1 MEFINERIL
10 NLCKELN
17 IAEGKQTEEY
27 LFTLEMVDLFYYKGN
42 IGKIDIKTGFTDGSG
57 DGGIDFI
64 YTDDEVMY
72 LIQGKTSDNLTIEDI
87 NNIFY
92 KMKNTVEDFENGSY
106 SHYSKKLKSVY
117 KNVYDSLDDNK
128 NIELILFTNTKLSE
142 ELLGKINK
150 LKEKNEYSSFEII
163 VYDKEDIHRR
173 EVISYSDRDLIEED
187 AIKIFLNEDNKNDM
201 LSYGENGII
210 VNVKATSIKSLYEK
224 HSDNGLFSYN
234 LREHVSQKNVDE
246 GIELTIKNDKDNF
259 WFYNN
264 GITIGCEDFHKD
276 GDKIKLYNFS
286 IINGAQ
292 TTTKLGKSKLIDGKH
307 DFPLVC
313 KIVKSDLN
321 NEKSRDF
328 ISKISEASNSQKPI
342 KFRDLKSN
350 DFQQIKLERGAANNK
365 YPLAIEI
372 KRGVK
377 AKNYNKV
384 REKWQRVTNEYIGQ
398 LILSCIFQKP
408 GLARNSKNT
417 IFSSK
422 KMYQQ
427 VFVRKHDFDTL
438 YDLVRLGHIYDE
450 YSNRIIKETNDLDT
464 IGIIRNGKLTI
475 LAIVCYLVKKQ
486 NREVIDYTSEEV
498 YKDNLTK
505 LLFTDYPNDDLIL
518 KLEDLFSFII
528 EKLEK
533 IYEIKKESEKIT
545 SYSNFFKNE
554 KLYEL
559 IIREFDDSYLK
570 NFEKKML
577 NDLLDVFIKKK
588 QTNSNL

>member
-1 MEFINERIL
+1 MKKKNEKIL
-10 NLCKELN
+10 NLCNDLN

-42 IGKIDIKTGFTDGSG
+42 IGKIDIKTGFTDGTG

-72 LIQGKTSDNLTIEDI
+72 LIQGKTSEDLTIEDI
-87 NNIFY
+87 SNIFY
-92 KMKNTVEDFENGSY
+92 KMKNTVENFESGEY
-106 SHYSKKLKSVY
+106 SQYSKKLKSVY

-128 NIELILFTNTKLSE
+128 NIEFVLFTSTNFKE
-142 ELLGKINK
+142 DIFKKVNK
-150 LKEKNEYSSFEII
+150 LREKPEFSSFELTI
-163 VYDKEDIHRR
+163 YDIADIERKEIL
-173 EVISYSDRDLIEED
+173 SYSDRDLVEED
-187 AIKIFLNEDNKNDM
+187 AVQIFLNKENKNDK

-224 HSDNGLFSYN
+224 HSDSGLFSYN

-264 GITIGCEDFHKD
+264 GITIGCEHFIES
-276 GDKIKLYNFS
+276 GNKIKLYNFS

-292 TTTKLGKSKLIDGKH
+292 TTTKIGKSKLIDGKH

-313 KIVKSDLN
+313 KIVKSDLKN
-321 NEKSRDF
+321 KKSRDF
-328 ISKISEASNSQKPI
+328 IGKISEASNSQKPI

-350 DFQQIKLERGAANNK
+350 DFHQKELEAKAGSNK

-384 REKWQRVTNEYIGQ
+384 GEKWQRVSNEYIGQ
-398 LILSCIFQKP
+398 LILSCVFQKP
-408 GLARNSKNT
+408 GIARNSKNT

-438 YDLVRLGHIYDE
+438 FDLVRLGNIYDE
-450 YSNRIIKETNDLDT
+450 YLNRVVKETNDIDT
-464 IGIIRNGKLTI
+464 IGIMKNGKLTI
-475 LAIVCYLVKKQ
+475 LAIVCYLIKKQ
-486 NREVIDYTSEEV
+486 RKIVADHTSDEV
-498 YKDNLTK
+498 YKDNLTG
-505 LLFTDYPNDDLIL
+505 LLFTDYPKDDLNKKIEEIFKYIIR
-518 KLEDLFSFII
+518 KLESL
-528 EKLEK
+528 
-533 IYEIKKESEKIT
+533 YEQKKEVEKIT
-545 SYSNFFKNE
+545 SFSNYFKNE
-554 KLYEL
+554 KFYE
-559 IIREFDDSYLK
+559 IFIRELDEIDDWDKEKLDSYMSVFLEK
-570 NFEKKML
+570 N
-577 NDLLDVFIKKK
+577 N
-588 QTNSNL
+588 

>member
-1 MEFINERIL
+1 MEQKNEKIM
-10 NLCKELN
+10 NLCKDLSL
-17 IAEGKQTEEY
+17 AEGKQTEEY

-42 IGKIDIKTGFTDGSG
+42 IGKIDIKTGFTDGTG

-72 LIQGKTSDNLTIEDI
+72 LIQGKTSEDLTIEDI
-87 NNIFY
+87 SNVFY
-92 KMKNTVEDFENGSY
+92 KMKNTVENFEGGEY
-106 SHYSKKLKSVY
+106 SQYSKKLKSVY

-128 NIELILFTNTKLSE
+128 NIELVLFTNTKLNE
-142 ELLGKINK
+142 EVFKKINK
-150 LKEKNEYSSFEII
+150 LREKPEFSSFEII
-163 VYDKEDIHRR
+163 IHDKGDIERK
-173 EVISYSDRDLIEED
+173 EILAYSDRDLVEED
-187 AIKIFLNEDNKNDM
+187 AVQIFLNKENKNDK

-224 HSDNGLFSYN
+224 HSDSGLFSYN

-264 GITIGCEDFHKD
+264 GITIGCEDFVES
-276 GDKIKLYNFS
+276 GNKIKLYNFS

-292 TTTKLGKSKLIDGKH
+292 TTTKIGKSKLIDGKH

-321 NEKSRDF
+321 NKKSREF
-328 ISKISEASNSQKPI
+328 IGKISEASNSQKPI

-350 DFQQIKLERGAANNK
+350 DIQQKELEAKAGSNK

-384 REKWQRVTNEYIGQ
+384 REKWQRVSNEYVGQ
-398 LILSCIFQKP
+398 LILSCVFQKP
-408 GLARNSKNT
+408 GIARNSKNT

-438 YDLVRLGHIYDE
+438 YDLVRLGNIYDE
-450 YSNRIIKETNDLDT
+450 YLNRVVKETNDIDT
-464 IGIIRNGKLTI
+464 IGIMKNGKLTI
-475 LAIVCYLVKKQ
+475 LAIVCYLIKKQ
-486 NREVIDYTSEEV
+486 RKIVVDHTSDEV
-498 YKDNLTK
+498 YKDNLTG
-505 LLFTDYPNDDLIL
+505 LLFTDYPKDDLNKKIEEIFKYIIR
-518 KLEDLFSFII
+518 KLESL
-528 EKLEK
+528 
-533 IYEIKKESEKIT
+533 YEQKKEVEKIT
-545 SYSNFFKNE
+545 SFSNYFKNE
-554 KLYEL
+554 KFYE
-559 IIREFDDSYLK
+559 IFIRELDEIDDWDKEKLDSYMSVFL
-570 NFEKKML
+570 EKD
-577 NDLLDVFIKKK
+577 N
-588 QTNSNL
+588 

>member
-1 MEFINERIL
+1 MEQKNEKIM
-10 NLCKELN
+10 NLCKDLSL
-17 IAEGKQTEEY
+17 AEGKQTEEY

-42 IGKIDIKTGFTDGSG
+42 IGKIDIKTGFTDGTG

-72 LIQGKTSDNLTIEDI
+72 LIQGKTSEDLTIEDI
-87 NNIFY
+87 NNVFY
-92 KMKNTVEDFENGSY
+92 KMKNTVENFEGGEY
-106 SHYSKKLKSVY
+106 SQYSKKLKSVY

-128 NIELILFTNTKLSE
+128 NIELVLFTNTKLNE
-142 ELLGKINK
+142 EVFKKINK
-150 LKEKNEYSSFEII
+150 LREKPEFSSFEII
-163 VYDKEDIHRR
+163 IHDKGDIERK
-173 EVISYSDRDLIEED
+173 EILAYSDRDLVEED
-187 AIKIFLNEDNKNDM
+187 AVQIFLNKENKNDK

-224 HSDNGLFSYN
+224 HSDSGLFSYN

-264 GITIGCEDFHKD
+264 GITIGCEDFVES
-276 GDKIKLYNFS
+276 GNKIKLYNFS

-292 TTTKLGKSKLIDGKH
+292 TTTKIGKSKLIDGKH

-321 NEKSRDF
+321 NKKSREF
-328 ISKISEASNSQKPI
+328 IGKISEASNSQKPI

-350 DFQQIKLERGAANNK
+350 DIQQKELEAKAGSNK

-384 REKWQRVTNEYIGQ
+384 REKWQRVSNEYVGQ
-398 LILSCIFQKP
+398 LILSCVFQKP
-408 GLARNSKNT
+408 GIARNSKNT

-438 YDLVRLGHIYDE
+438 YDLVRLGNIYDE
-450 YSNRIIKETNDLDT
+450 YLNRVVKETNDIDT
-464 IGIIRNGKLTI
+464 IGIMKNGKLTI
-475 LAIVCYLVKKQ
+475 LAIVCYLIKKQ
-486 NREVIDYTSEEV
+486 RKIVVDHTSDEV
-498 YKDNLTK
+498 YKDNLTG
-505 LLFTDYPNDDLIL
+505 LLFTDYPKDDLNKKIEEMFKYIIR
-518 KLEDLFSFII
+518 KLESL
-528 EKLEK
+528 
-533 IYEIKKESEKIT
+533 YEQKKEVEKIT
-545 SYSNFFKNE
+545 SFSNYFKNE
-554 KLYEL
+554 KFYE
-559 IIREFDDSYLK
+559 IFIRELDEIDDWDKEKLDSYMSVFL
-570 NFEKKML
+570 EKD
-577 NDLLDVFIKKK
+577 N
-588 QTNSNL
+588 

>member
-1 MEFINERIL
+1 MEQKNEKIM
-10 NLCKELN
+10 NLCKDLSL
-17 IAEGKQTEEY
+17 AEGKQTEEY

-42 IGKIDIKTGFTDGSG
+42 IGKIDIKTGFTDGTG

-72 LIQGKTSDNLTIEDI
+72 LIQGKTSEDLTIEDI
-87 NNIFY
+87 SNVFY
-92 KMKNTVEDFENGSY
+92 KMKNTVENFESGEY
-106 SHYSKKLKSVY
+106 SQYSKKLKSVY

-128 NIELILFTNTKLSE
+128 NIELVLFTNTKLNE
-142 ELLGKINK
+142 EVLKKINK
-150 LKEKNEYSSFEII
+150 LREKPEFSSFEII
-163 VYDKEDIHRR
+163 IHDKGDIERK
-173 EVISYSDRDLIEED
+173 EILAYSDRDLVEED
-187 AIKIFLNEDNKNDM
+187 AVQIFLNKENKNDK

-224 HSDNGLFSYN
+224 HSDSGLFSYN

-246 GIELTIKNDKDNF
+246 GIEFTIKNDKENF

-264 GITIGCEDFHKD
+264 GITIGCEDFIES
-276 GDKIKLYNFS
+276 GNKIKLYNFS

-292 TTTKLGKSKLIDGKH
+292 TTTKIGKSKLIDGKH

-321 NEKSRDF
+321 NKKSREF
-328 ISKISEASNSQKPI
+328 IGKISEASNSQKPI

-350 DFQQIKLERGAANNK
+350 DIQQKELEAKAGSNK

-384 REKWQRVTNEYIGQ
+384 REKWQRVSNEYVGQ
-398 LILSCIFQKP
+398 LILSCVFQKP
-408 GLARNSKNT
+408 GIARNSKNT

-438 YDLVRLGHIYDE
+438 YDLVRLGNIYDE
-450 YSNRIIKETNDLDT
+450 YLNRVVKETNDIDT
-464 IGIIRNGKLTI
+464 IGIMKNGKLTI
-475 LAIVCYLVKKQ
+475 LAIVCYLIKKQ
-486 NREVIDYTSEEV
+486 RKIVVDHTSDEI
-498 YKDNLTK
+498 YKDNLTG
-505 LLFTDYPNDDLIL
+505 LLFTDYPKDDLNKKIEEIFKYIIR
-518 KLEDLFSFII
+518 KLESL
-528 EKLEK
+528 
-533 IYEIKKESEKIT
+533 YEQKKEVEKIT
-545 SYSNFFKNE
+545 SFSNYFKNE
-554 KLYEL
+554 KFYE
-559 IIREFDDSYLK
+559 IFIRELDEIDDWDKEKLDSYMSVFLEK
-570 NFEKKML
+570 N
-577 NDLLDVFIKKK
+577 
-588 QTNSNL
+588 S

>member
-1 MEFINERIL
+1 MEQKNEKIM
-10 NLCKELN
+10 NLCKDLSL
-17 IAEGKQTEEY
+17 AEGKQTEEY

-42 IGKIDIKTGFTDGSG
+42 IGKIDIKKGFTDGTG
-57 DGGIDFI
+57 DCGIDFI

-72 LIQGKTSDNLTIEDI
+72 LIQGKTSEDLTIEDI
-87 NNIFY
+87 SNVFY
-92 KMKNTVEDFENGSY
+92 KMKNTVENFESGEY
-106 SHYSKKLKSVY
+106 SQYSKKLKSVY

-128 NIELILFTNTKLSE
+128 NIELVLFTNTKLNE
-142 ELLGKINK
+142 EVLKKINK
-150 LKEKNEYSSFEII
+150 LREKPEFSSFEII
-163 VYDKEDIHRR
+163 IHDKGDIERK
-173 EVISYSDRDLIEED
+173 EILAYSDRDLVEED
-187 AIKIFLNEDNKNDM
+187 AVQIFLNKENKNDK

-224 HSDNGLFSYN
+224 HSDSGLFSYN

-264 GITIGCEDFHKD
+264 GITIGCEDFIES
-276 GDKIKLYNFS
+276 GNKIKLYNFS

-292 TTTKLGKSKLIDGKH
+292 TTTKIGKSKLIDGKH

-321 NEKSRDF
+321 NKKSREF
-328 ISKISEASNSQKPI
+328 IGKISEASNSQKPI

-350 DFQQIKLERGAANNK
+350 DIQQKELEAKAGSNK

-384 REKWQRVTNEYIGQ
+384 REKWQRVSNEYVGQ
-398 LILSCIFQKP
+398 LILSCVFQKP
-408 GLARNSKNT
+408 GIARNSKNT

-438 YDLVRLGHIYDE
+438 YDLVRLGNIYDE
-450 YSNRIIKETNDLDT
+450 YLNRVVKETNDIDT
-464 IGIIRNGKLTI
+464 IGIMKNGKLTI
-475 LAIVCYLVKKQ
+475 LAIVCYLIKKQ
-486 NREVIDYTSEEV
+486 RKIVVDHTSDEV
-498 YKDNLTK
+498 YKDNLTG
-505 LLFTDYPNDDLIL
+505 LLFTDYPKDDLNKKIEEIFKYIIR
-518 KLEDLFSFII
+518 KLESL
-528 EKLEK
+528 
-533 IYEIKKESEKIT
+533 YEQKKEVEKIT
-545 SYSNFFKNE
+545 SFSNYFKNE
-554 KLYEL
+554 KFYE
-559 IIREFDDSYLK
+559 IFIRELDEIDDWDKEKLDSYMSVFLEK
-570 NFEKKML
+570 N
-577 NDLLDVFIKKK
+577 N
-588 QTNSNL
+588 

>member
-1 MEFINERIL
+1 MEQKNEKIM
-10 NLCKELN
+10 NLCKDLSL
-17 IAEGKQTEEY
+17 AEGKQTEEY

-42 IGKIDIKTGFTDGSG
+42 IGKIDIKTGFTDGTG

-72 LIQGKTSDNLTIEDI
+72 LIQGKTSEDLTIEDI
-87 NNIFY
+87 SNVFY
-92 KMKNTVEDFENGSY
+92 KMKNTVENFESGEY
-106 SHYSKKLKSVY
+106 SQYSKKLKSVY

-128 NIELILFTNTKLSE
+128 NIELVLFTNTKLNE
-142 ELLGKINK
+142 EVLKKINK
-150 LKEKNEYSSFEII
+150 LREKPEFSSFEII
-163 VYDKEDIHRR
+163 IHDKGDIERK
-173 EVISYSDRDLIEED
+173 EILAYSDRDLVEED
-187 AIKIFLNEDNKNDM
+187 AVQIFLNKENKNDK

-224 HSDNGLFSYN
+224 HSDSGLFSYN

-264 GITIGCEDFHKD
+264 GITIGCEDFIES
-276 GDKIKLYNFS
+276 GNKIKLYNFS

-292 TTTKLGKSKLIDGKH
+292 TTTKIGKSKLIDGKH

-321 NEKSRDF
+321 NKKSREF
-328 ISKISEASNSQKPI
+328 IGKISEASNSQKPI

-350 DFQQIKLERGAANNK
+350 DIQQKELEAKAGSNK

-384 REKWQRVTNEYIGQ
+384 REKWQRVSNEYVGQ
-398 LILSCIFQKP
+398 LILSCVFQKP
-408 GLARNSKNT
+408 GIARNSKNT

-438 YDLVRLGHIYDE
+438 YDLVRLGNIYDE
-450 YSNRIIKETNDLDT
+450 YLNRVVKETNDIDT
-464 IGIIRNGKLTI
+464 IGIMKNGKLTI
-475 LAIVCYLVKKQ
+475 LAIVCYLIKKQ
-486 NREVIDYTSEEV
+486 RKIVVDYTSDEV
-498 YKDNLTK
+498 YKDNLTG
-505 LLFTDYPNDDLIL
+505 LLFTDYPKDDLNKKIEEIFKYIIR
-518 KLEDLFSFII
+518 KLESL
-528 EKLEK
+528 
-533 IYEIKKESEKIT
+533 YEQKKEVEKIT
-545 SYSNFFKNE
+545 SFSNYFKNE
-554 KLYEL
+554 KFYE
-559 IIREFDDSYLK
+559 IFIRELDEIDDWDKEKLDSYMSVFLEK
-570 NFEKKML
+570 N
-577 NDLLDVFIKKK
+577 N
-588 QTNSNL
+588 

>member
-1 MEFINERIL
+1 MEQKNEKIM
-10 NLCKELN
+10 NLCKDLSL
-17 IAEGKQTEEY
+17 AEGKQTEEY

-42 IGKIDIKTGFTDGSG
+42 IGKIDIKTGFTDGTG

-72 LIQGKTSDNLTIEDI
+72 LIQGKTSEDLTIEDI
-87 NNIFY
+87 SNVFY
-92 KMKNTVEDFENGSY
+92 KMKNTVENFESGEY
-106 SHYSKKLKSVY
+106 SQYSKKLKSVY

-128 NIELILFTNTKLSE
+128 NIELVLFTNTKLNE
-142 ELLGKINK
+142 EVFKKINK
-150 LKEKNEYSSFEII
+150 LREKPEFSSFEII
-163 VYDKEDIHRR
+163 IHDKGDIERK
-173 EVISYSDRDLIEED
+173 EILAYSDRDLVEED
-187 AIKIFLNEDNKNDM
+187 AVQIFLNKENKNDK

-224 HSDNGLFSYN
+224 HSDSGLFSYN

-264 GITIGCEDFHKD
+264 GITIGCEDFIES
-276 GDKIKLYNFS
+276 GNKIKLYNFS

-292 TTTKLGKSKLIDGKH
+292 TTTKIGKSKLIDGKH

-321 NEKSRDF
+321 NKKSREF
-328 ISKISEASNSQKPI
+328 IGKISEASNSQKPI

-350 DFQQIKLERGAANNK
+350 DIQQKELEAKAGSNK

-384 REKWQRVTNEYIGQ
+384 REKWQRVSNEYVGQ
-398 LILSCIFQKP
+398 LILSCVFQKP
-408 GLARNSKNT
+408 GIARNSKNT

-438 YDLVRLGHIYDE
+438 YDLVRLGNIYDE
-450 YSNRIIKETNDLDT
+450 YLNRVVKETNDIDT
-464 IGIIRNGKLTI
+464 IGIMKNGKLTI
-475 LAIVCYLVKKQ
+475 LAIVCYLIKKQ
-486 NREVIDYTSEEV
+486 RKIVVDHTSDEV
-498 YKDNLTK
+498 YKDNLTG
-505 LLFTDYPNDDLIL
+505 LLFTDYPKDDLNKKIEEIFKYIIR
-518 KLEDLFSFII
+518 KLESL
-528 EKLEK
+528 
-533 IYEIKKESEKIT
+533 YEQKKEVEKIT
-545 SYSNFFKNE
+545 SFSNYFKNE
-554 KLYEL
+554 KFYE
-559 IIREFDDSYLK
+559 IFIRELDEIDDWDKEKLDSYMSVFLEK
-570 NFEKKML
+570 N
-577 NDLLDVFIKKK
+577 N
-588 QTNSNL
+588 

>member
-1 MEFINERIL
+1 MEQKNEKIL
-10 NLCKELN
+10 NLCKDLN
-17 IAEGKQTEEY
+17 LAEGKQTEEY

-42 IGKIDIKTGFTDGSG
+42 IGKIDIKTGFTDGTG

-72 LIQGKTSDNLTIEDI
+72 LIQGKTSEDLTVDDI
-87 NNIFY
+87 SNIFY
-92 KMKNTVEDFENGSY
+92 KMKSTVENFESGVY
-106 SHYSKKLKSVY
+106 SQYSKKLKSVY

-128 NIELILFTNTKLSE
+128 NIEFVLFTNTKFKEDVLK
-142 ELLGKINK
+142 KINK
-150 LKEKNEYSSFEII
+150 LREKPEFSSFELII
-163 VYDKEDIHRR
+163 HDKADIERK
-173 EVISYSDRDLIEED
+173 EILSYSDRDLVEED
-187 AIKIFLNEDNKNDM
+187 AVQIFLNKENKNDK

-224 HSDNGLFSYN
+224 HSDSGLFSYN

-264 GITIGCEDFHKD
+264 GITIGCEDFIES
-276 GDKIKLYNFS
+276 GNKIKLYNFS

-292 TTTKLGKSKLIDGKH
+292 TTTKIGKSKLIDGKH

-321 NEKSRDF
+321 NKKSREF
-328 ISKISEASNSQKPI
+328 IGKISEASNSQKPI

-350 DFQQIKLERGAANNK
+350 DIQQKELEAKAGSNK

-384 REKWQRVTNEYIGQ
+384 REKWQRVSNEYIGQ
-398 LILSCIFQKP
+398 LILSCVFQKP
-408 GLARNSKNT
+408 GIARNSKNT

-438 YDLVRLGHIYDE
+438 YDLVRLGNIYDE
-450 YSNRIIKETNDLDT
+450 YLNRVVKETNDIDT
-464 IGIIRNGKLTI
+464 IGIMKNGKLTI
-475 LAIVCYLVKKQ
+475 LAIVCYLIKKQ
-486 NREVIDYTSEEV
+486 RKIVVDHTSDEV
-498 YKDNLTK
+498 YKDNLTG
-505 LLFTDYPNDDLIL
+505 LLFTDYPKDDLNKKIEEIFKYIIR
-518 KLEDLFSFII
+518 KLESL
-528 EKLEK
+528 
-533 IYEIKKESEKIT
+533 YEQKKEVEKIT
-545 SYSNFFKNE
+545 SFSNYFKNE
-554 KLYEL
+554 KFYE
-559 IIREFDDSYLK
+559 IFIRELDEIDDWDKEKLDSYMSVFL
-570 NFEKKML
+570 EKK
-577 NDLLDVFIKKK
+577 
-588 QTNSNL
+588 

>member
-1 MEFINERIL
+1 MEQKKEKIM
-10 NLCKELN
+10 NLCKDLSL
-17 IAEGKQTEEY
+17 AEGKQTEEY

-42 IGKIDIKTGFTDGSG
+42 IGKIDIKTGFTDGTG

-72 LIQGKTSDNLTIEDI
+72 LIQGKTSEDLTIEDI
-87 NNIFY
+87 SNVFY
-92 KMKNTVEDFENGSY
+92 KMKNTVENFESGEY
-106 SHYSKKLKSVY
+106 SQYSKKLKSVY

-128 NIELILFTNTKLSE
+128 NIELVLFTNTKLNE
-142 ELLGKINK
+142 EVLKKINK
-150 LKEKNEYSSFEII
+150 LREKPEFSSFEII
-163 VYDKEDIHRR
+163 IHDKGDIERK
-173 EVISYSDRDLIEED
+173 EILAYSDRDLVEED
-187 AIKIFLNEDNKNDM
+187 AVQIFLNKENKNDK

-224 HSDNGLFSYN
+224 HSDSGLFSYN

-264 GITIGCEDFHKD
+264 GITIGCEDFIES
-276 GDKIKLYNFS
+276 GNKIKLYNFS

-292 TTTKLGKSKLIDGKH
+292 TTTKIGKSKLIDGKH

-321 NEKSRDF
+321 NKKSREF
-328 ISKISEASNSQKPI
+328 IGKISEASNSQKPI

-350 DFQQIKLERGAANNK
+350 DIQQKELEAKAGSNK

-384 REKWQRVTNEYIGQ
+384 REKWQRVSNEYVGQ
-398 LILSCIFQKP
+398 LILSCVFQKP
-408 GLARNSKNT
+408 GIARNSKNT

-438 YDLVRLGHIYDE
+438 YDLVRLGNIYDE
-450 YSNRIIKETNDLDT
+450 YLNRVVKETNDIDT
-464 IGIIRNGKLTI
+464 IGIMKNGKLTI
-475 LAIVCYLVKKQ
+475 LAIVCYLIKKQ
-486 NREVIDYTSEEV
+486 RKIVVDHTSDEV
-498 YKDNLTK
+498 YKDNLTG
-505 LLFTDYPNDDLIL
+505 LLFTDYPKDDLNKKIEEIFKYIIR
-518 KLEDLFSFII
+518 KLESL
-528 EKLEK
+528 
-533 IYEIKKESEKIT
+533 YEQKKEVEKIT
-545 SYSNFFKNE
+545 SFSNYFKNE
-554 KLYEL
+554 KFYE
-559 IIREFDDSYLK
+559 IFIRELDEIDDWDKEKLDSYMSVFLEK
-570 NFEKKML
+570 N
-577 NDLLDVFIKKK
+577 N
-588 QTNSNL
+588 

>member
-1 MEFINERIL
+1 MEQKNEKIM
-10 NLCKELN
+10 NLCKDLSL
-17 IAEGKQTEEY
+17 AEGKQTEEY

-42 IGKIDIKTGFTDGSG
+42 IGKIDIKTGFTDGTG

-64 YTDDEVMY
+64 YTYDEVMY
-72 LIQGKTSDNLTIEDI
+72 LIQGKTSEDLTIEDI
-87 NNIFY
+87 SNVFY
-92 KMKNTVEDFENGSY
+92 KMKNTVENFESGEY
-106 SHYSKKLKSVY
+106 SQYSKKLKSVY

-128 NIELILFTNTKLSE
+128 NIELVLFTNTKLNE
-142 ELLGKINK
+142 EVLKKINK
-150 LKEKNEYSSFEII
+150 LREKPEFSSFEII
-163 VYDKEDIHRR
+163 IHDKGDIERK
-173 EVISYSDRDLIEED
+173 EILAYSDRDLVEED
-187 AIKIFLNEDNKNDM
+187 AVQIFLNKENKNDK

-224 HSDNGLFSYN
+224 HSDSGLFSYN

-264 GITIGCEDFHKD
+264 GITIGCEDFIES
-276 GDKIKLYNFS
+276 GNKIKLYNFS

-292 TTTKLGKSKLIDGKH
+292 TTTKIGKSKLIDGKH

-321 NEKSRDF
+321 NKKSREF
-328 ISKISEASNSQKPI
+328 IGKISEASNSQKPI

-350 DFQQIKLERGAANNK
+350 DIQQKELEAKAGSNK

-384 REKWQRVTNEYIGQ
+384 REKWQRVSNEYVGQ
-398 LILSCIFQKP
+398 LILSCVFQKP
-408 GLARNSKNT
+408 GIARNSKNT

-438 YDLVRLGHIYDE
+438 YDLVRLGNIYDE
-450 YSNRIIKETNDLDT
+450 YLNRVVKETNDIDT
-464 IGIIRNGKLTI
+464 IGIMKNGKLTI
-475 LAIVCYLVKKQ
+475 LAIVCYLIKKQ
-486 NREVIDYTSEEV
+486 RKIVVDHTSDEV
-498 YKDNLTK
+498 YKDNLTG
-505 LLFTDYPNDDLIL
+505 LLFTDYPKDDLNKKIEEIFKYIIR
-518 KLEDLFSFII
+518 KLESL
-528 EKLEK
+528 
-533 IYEIKKESEKIT
+533 YEQKKEVEKIT
-545 SYSNFFKNE
+545 SFSNYFKNE
-554 KLYEL
+554 KFYE
-559 IIREFDDSYLK
+559 IFIRELDEIDDWDKEKLDSYMSVFLEK
-570 NFEKKML
+570 N
-577 NDLLDVFIKKK
+577 N
-588 QTNSNL
+588 

>member
-1 MEFINERIL
+1 MEQDNNKIL

-17 IAEGKQTEEY
+17 LAEGKQTEEY
-27 LFTLEMVDLFYYKGN
+27 LFTLQMVDLFYYKGN
-42 IGKIDIKTGFTDGSG
+42 IGKIDIKTGVTDGTG
-57 DGGIDFI
+57 DGGVDFI

-72 LIQGKTSDNLTIEDI
+72 LIQGKTSVDLTIEDI
-87 NNIFY
+87 SNIFY
-92 KMKNTVEDFENGSY
+92 KMKNTVENFESGAY
-106 SHYSKKLKSVY
+106 SQYSKKLKSVY

-128 NIELILFTNTKLSE
+128 NIELVLFTNTKFKEDGL
-142 ELLGKINK
+142 KRINK
-150 LKEKNEYSSFEII
+150 LREKPEFSSFELTIH
-163 VYDKEDIHRR
+163 DKGDIERK
-173 EVISYSDRDLIEED
+173 EILSYSDRDLVEED
-187 AIKIFLNEDNKNDM
+187 AVQIFLNKENKNDK

-224 HSDNGLFSYN
+224 HSESGLFSYN

-264 GITIGCEDFHKD
+264 GITIGCEDFIES
-276 GDKIKLYNFS
+276 GNKIKLYNFS

-292 TTTKLGKSKLIDGKH
+292 TTTKIGKSKLIDGKH

-321 NEKSRDF
+321 NKKSREF
-328 ISKISEASNSQKPI
+328 IGKISEASNSQKPI

-350 DFQQIKLERGAANNK
+350 DIQQKELEAKAGSNK
-365 YPLAIEI
+365 YALAIEI

-384 REKWQRVTNEYIGQ
+384 REKWQRVSNEYIGQ

-408 GLARNSKNT
+408 GIARNSKNT

-438 YDLVRLGHIYDE
+438 YDLVRLGNIYDE
-450 YSNRIIKETNDLDT
+450 YLNRVVKETNDIDT
-464 IGIIRNGKLTI
+464 IGIMKNGKLTI
-475 LAIVCYLVKKQ
+475 LAIVCYLIKKQ
-486 NREVIDYTSEEV
+486 RKIVVDHTSDEV
-498 YKDNLTK
+498 YKDNLTG
-505 LLFTDYPNDDLIL
+505 LLFTNYPKDDLNKKIEEIFKYIIR
-518 KLEDLFSFII
+518 KLEGL
-528 EKLEK
+528 
-533 IYEIKKESEKIT
+533 YEQKKEVEKIT
-545 SYSNFFKNE
+545 SFSNYFKNE
-554 KLYEL
+554 KFYE
-559 IIREFDDSYLK
+559 IFIRELDEIDDWDKEKLDSYMSVFL
-570 NFEKKML
+570 EKK
-577 NDLLDVFIKKK
+577 
-588 QTNSNL
+588 

>member
-1 MEFINERIL
+1 MEQKNEKIM
-10 NLCKELN
+10 NLCKDLSL
-17 IAEGKQTEEY
+17 AEGKQTEEY

-42 IGKIDIKTGFTDGSG
+42 IGKIDIKTGFTDGTG

-72 LIQGKTSDNLTIEDI
+72 LIQGKTSEDLTIEDI
-87 NNIFY
+87 SNIFY
-92 KMKNTVEDFENGSY
+92 KMKNTVENFEGGEY
-106 SHYSKKLKSVY
+106 SQYSKKLKSVY

-128 NIELILFTNTKLSE
+128 NIELVLFTNTKLNE
-142 ELLGKINK
+142 EVFKKINK
-150 LKEKNEYSSFEII
+150 LREKPEFSSFEII
-163 VYDKEDIHRR
+163 IHDKGDIERK
-173 EVISYSDRDLIEED
+173 EILAYSDRDLVEED
-187 AIKIFLNEDNKNDM
+187 AVQIFLNKENKNDK

-224 HSDNGLFSYN
+224 HSDSGLFSYN

-264 GITIGCEDFHKD
+264 GITIGCEDFVES
-276 GDKIKLYNFS
+276 GNKIKLYNFS

-292 TTTKLGKSKLIDGKH
+292 TTTKIGKSKLIDGKH

-321 NEKSRDF
+321 NKKSREF
-328 ISKISEASNSQKPI
+328 IGKISEASNSQKPI

-350 DFQQIKLERGAANNK
+350 DIQQKELEAKAGSNK

-384 REKWQRVTNEYIGQ
+384 REKWQRVSNEYVGQ
-398 LILSCIFQKP
+398 LILSCVFQKP
-408 GLARNSKNT
+408 GIARNSKNT

-438 YDLVRLGHIYDE
+438 YDLVRLGNIYDE
-450 YSNRIIKETNDLDT
+450 YLNRVVKETNDIDT
-464 IGIIRNGKLTI
+464 IGIMKNGKLTI
-475 LAIVCYLVKKQ
+475 LAIVCYLIKKQ
-486 NREVIDYTSEEV
+486 RKIVVDHTSDEV
-498 YKDNLTK
+498 YKDNLTG
-505 LLFTDYPNDDLIL
+505 LLFTDYPKDDLNKKIEEIFKYIIR
-518 KLEDLFSFII
+518 KLESL
-528 EKLEK
+528 
-533 IYEIKKESEKIT
+533 YEQKKEVEKIT
-545 SYSNFFKNE
+545 SFSNYFKNE
-554 KLYEL
+554 KFYE
-559 IIREFDDSYLK
+559 IFIRELDEIDDWDKEKLDSYMSVFL
-570 NFEKKML
+570 EKD
-577 NDLLDVFIKKK
+577 N
-588 QTNSNL
+588 

>member
-1 MEFINERIL
+1 MEQKNEKIM
-10 NLCKELN
+10 NLCKDLSL
-17 IAEGKQTEEY
+17 AEGKQTEEY

-42 IGKIDIKTGFTDGSG
+42 IGKIDIKTGFTDGTG

-72 LIQGKTSDNLTIEDI
+72 LIQGKTSEDLTIEDI
-87 NNIFY
+87 SNVFY
-92 KMKNTVEDFENGSY
+92 KMKNTVENFESGEY
-106 SHYSKKLKSVY
+106 SQYSKKLKSVY

-128 NIELILFTNTKLSE
+128 NIELVLFTNTKLNE
-142 ELLGKINK
+142 EVLKKINK
-150 LKEKNEYSSFEII
+150 LREKPEFSSFEII
-163 VYDKEDIHRR
+163 IHDKGDIERK
-173 EVISYSDRDLIEED
+173 EILAYSDRDLVEED
-187 AIKIFLNEDNKNDM
+187 AVQIFLNKENKNDK

-224 HSDNGLFSYN
+224 HSDSGLFSYN

-264 GITIGCEDFHKD
+264 GITIGCEDFIES
-276 GDKIKLYNFS
+276 GNKIKLYNFS

-292 TTTKLGKSKLIDGKH
+292 TTTKIGKSKLIDGKH

-321 NEKSRDF
+321 NKKSREF
-328 ISKISEASNSQKPI
+328 IGKISEASNSQKPI

-350 DFQQIKLERGAANNK
+350 DIQQKELEAKAGSNK

-384 REKWQRVTNEYIGQ
+384 REKWQRVSNEYVGQ
-398 LILSCIFQKP
+398 LILSCVFQKP
-408 GLARNSKNT
+408 GIARNSKNT

-438 YDLVRLGHIYDE
+438 YDLVRLGNIYDE
-450 YSNRIIKETNDLDT
+450 YLNRVVKETNDIDT
-464 IGIIRNGKLTI
+464 IGIMKNGKLTI
-475 LAIVCYLVKKQ
+475 LAIVCYLIKKQ
-486 NREVIDYTSEEV
+486 RKIVVDHTSDEV
-498 YKDNLTK
+498 YKDNLTG
-505 LLFTDYPNDDLIL
+505 LLFTDYPKDDLNKKIEEIFKYIIR
-518 KLEDLFSFII
+518 KLESL
-528 EKLEK
+528 
-533 IYEIKKESEKIT
+533 YEQKKEVEKIT
-545 SYSNFFKNE
+545 SFSNYFKNE
-554 KLYEL
+554 KFYE
-559 IIREFDDSYLK
+559 IFIRELDEIDDWDKEKLDSYMSVFLEK
-570 NFEKKML
+570 N
-577 NDLLDVFIKKK
+577 N
-588 QTNSNL
+588 

>member
-1 MEFINERIL
+1 MEQKNEKIM
-10 NLCKELN
+10 NLCKDLSL
-17 IAEGKQTEEY
+17 AEGKQTEEY

-42 IGKIDIKTGFTDGSG
+42 IGKIDIKTGFTDGTG

-72 LIQGKTSDNLTIEDI
+72 LIQGKTSEDLTIEDI
-87 NNIFY
+87 SNVFY
-92 KMKNTVEDFENGSY
+92 KMKNTVENFEGGEY
-106 SHYSKKLKSVY
+106 SQYSKKLKSVY

-128 NIELILFTNTKLSE
+128 NIELVLFTNTKLNE
-142 ELLGKINK
+142 EVLKKINK
-150 LKEKNEYSSFEII
+150 LREKPEFSSFEII
-163 VYDKEDIHRR
+163 IHDKGDIERK
-173 EVISYSDRDLIEED
+173 EILAYSDRDLVEED
-187 AIKIFLNEDNKNDM
+187 AVQIFLNKENKNDK

-224 HSDNGLFSYN
+224 HSDSGLFSYN

-264 GITIGCEDFHKD
+264 GITIGCEDFIES
-276 GDKIKLYNFS
+276 GNKIKLYNFS

-292 TTTKLGKSKLIDGKH
+292 TTTKIGKSKLIDGKH

-321 NEKSRDF
+321 NKKSREF
-328 ISKISEASNSQKPI
+328 IGKISEASNSQKPI

-350 DFQQIKLERGAANNK
+350 DIQQKELEAKAGSNK

-384 REKWQRVTNEYIGQ
+384 REKWQRVSNEYVGQ
-398 LILSCIFQKP
+398 LILSCVFQKP
-408 GLARNSKNT
+408 GIARNSKNT

-438 YDLVRLGHIYDE
+438 YDLVRLGNIYDE
-450 YSNRIIKETNDLDT
+450 YLNRVVKETNDIDT
-464 IGIIRNGKLTI
+464 IGIMKNGKLTI
-475 LAIVCYLVKKQ
+475 LAIVCYLIKKQ
-486 NREVIDYTSEEV
+486 RKIVVDHTSDEV
-498 YKDNLTK
+498 YKDNLTG
-505 LLFTDYPNDDLIL
+505 LLFTDYPKDDLNKKIEEMFKYIIR
-518 KLEDLFSFII
+518 KLESL
-528 EKLEK
+528 
-533 IYEIKKESEKIT
+533 YEQKKEVEKIT
-545 SYSNFFKNE
+545 SFSNYFKNE
-554 KLYEL
+554 KFYE
-559 IIREFDDSYLK
+559 IFIRELDEIDDWDKEKLDSYMSVFL
-570 NFEKKML
+570 EKD
-577 NDLLDVFIKKK
+577 N
-588 QTNSNL
+588 